1 MGCFVKKVENGGCF
15 GKKMENGFF
24 FVKKW
29 TFPQRSCT
37 VSAFVILHFTY
48 LGGGVRTHPTH
59 PCLRAWSNFQTAN
72 TRWCARYTRTATSP
86 TWNFRC
92 QSWTFTAPRR
102 ACRNSTM
109 MVCRLFASPIM
120 GTARRVCGAGQV
132 LRVVL
137 LAPYESTSQ
146 TASRSVYPFLQ
157 GHDCDQWLKWG
168 GLGGLS
174 PPPCFDFGGVCPPLL
189 ESEPSL
195 PTAGPKLLNS
205 TKKSQCTL

>member
-1 MGCFVKKVENGGCF
+1 MCDCCLQARRQEMKWGCFVKKSGKWGVFF
-15 GKKMENGFF
+15 GKKVENGFF
-24 FVKKW
+24 VKMDLSSTQLYSISICYF
-29 TFPQRSCT
+29 TF
-37 VSAFVILHFTY
+37 Y
-48 LGGGVRTHPTH
+48 LFGGGVRTQRTPY
-59 PCLRAWSNFQTAN
+59 LRAWSNFQTAN

-109 MVCRLFASPIM
+109 TVCRLFSSPIM

-174 PPPCFDFGGVCPPLL
+174 PPASTLAEFGPP
-189 ESEPSL
+189 
-195 PTAGPKLLNS
+195 ARIWA
-205 TKKSQCTL
+205 